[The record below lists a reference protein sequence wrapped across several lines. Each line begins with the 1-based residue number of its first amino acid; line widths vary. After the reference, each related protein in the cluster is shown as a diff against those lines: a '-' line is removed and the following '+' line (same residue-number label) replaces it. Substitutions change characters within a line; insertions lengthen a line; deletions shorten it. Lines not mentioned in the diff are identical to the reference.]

1 VARIQVDPELLKIE
15 KLVQLKPVSKTVKGG
30 RKRRFSALVVVGDGN
45 GHVGVGMGKSA
56 SVPDAIRKGQRA
68 EKSLVEVPLIDA
80 TIPHMVIGRTGAAR
94 VMLKPATPGT
104 GVIAGPATRAV
115 AECAGIK
122 DILTKS
128 MGSDNII
135 NNVYAALD
143 GLRSMQKAP
152 DVAKRR
158 GKELRHLS
166 LPARLK
172 DASLYESRQ
181 PEYARPRIV
190 RHAQPRFGL
199 NHGFLQEDRS
209 REREGRSDILNSSK
223 FSLLDIAFLF
233 RSFDNFQNAP
243 ALGFG
248 DGARFHNAHAVARF
262 AFVRLI
268 VGMVFLGDAL
278 HAAIKRVT
286 LQAHHGHHSGFIHF
300 IADHKPFAHF
310 ARGAAAFDICF

>member
-1 VARIQVDPELLKIE
+1 MARIQVDPELLKIE

-56 SVPDAIRKGQRA
+56 SVPDAIRKGRQRA
-68 EKSLVEVPLIDA
+68 EKSLIEVPLIDA
-80 TIPHMVIGRTGAAR
+80 TVPHMVIGRTGAAR

-115 AECAGIK
+115 AEAAGIK

-143 GLRSMQKAP
+143 GLRSMKRAP

-181 PEYARPRIV
+181 PEYAPDYQVEEKSDR
-190 RHAQPRFGL
+190 QS
-199 NHGFLQEDRS
+199 DRS
-209 REREGRSDILNSSK
+209 KGDRRGPRSPQGGRD
-223 FSLLDIAFLF
+223 
-233 RSFDNFQNAP
+233 RRP
-243 ALGFG
+243 A
-248 DGARFHNAHAVARF
+248 RQR
-262 AFVRLI
+262 
-268 VGMVFLGDAL
+268 
-278 HAAIKRVT
+278 
-286 LQAHHGHHSGFIHF
+286 
-300 IADHKPFAHF
+300 
-310 ARGAAAFDICF
+310 